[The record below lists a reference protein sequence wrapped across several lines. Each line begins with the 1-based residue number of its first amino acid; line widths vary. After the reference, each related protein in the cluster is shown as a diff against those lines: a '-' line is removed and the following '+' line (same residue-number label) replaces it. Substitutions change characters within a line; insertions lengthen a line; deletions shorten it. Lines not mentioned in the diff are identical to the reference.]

1 MADKLALVDK
11 EEVNYTVKTS
21 PYNSSIRLT
30 YMYTGFNLVIASI
43 KITSYMHF
51 QGLNFFPVSNRLPLN
66 TFTHLYSCHSHLFF

>member
-21 PYNSSIRLT
+21 SYSSSIHLT

-43 KITSYMHF
+43 KITSYLPF
-51 QGLNFFPVSNRLPLN
+51 QGLNFCPYVSNR
-66 TFTHLYSCHSHLFF
+66 